1 MSNNT
6 TELNLL
12 NTTESELATKT
23 NPISTIISGLTIEYD
38 DIESDELKWDTTI
51 NQIASEPITDY
62 NYTLEELQ
70 YIFILRIRRNII
82 TSNYSKII
90 ISHIQR
96 NSNRFLDSLVILGSL
111 PLPKKPTNSPK
122 KPKHIRSRPS
132 HEANNSISNYSNK

>member
-23 NPISTIISGLTIEYD
+23 NPLSTIIFGLTIEYD

-62 NYTLEELQ
+62 NYTLEELSTFLYSGSGETLLHQ
-70 YIFILRIRRNII
+70 I
-82 TSNYSKII
+82 TAK
-90 ISHIQR
+90 
-96 NSNRFLDSLVILGSL
+96 
-111 PLPKKPTNSPK
+111 
-122 KPKHIRSRPS
+122 
-132 HEANNSISNYSNK
+132 